1 MFGNLKQIME
11 AKAKI
16 DKMQKELK
24 NIRIEES
31 GMDGKI
37 KVIVNGTGEVID
49 IKLSEEIFKVQ
60 DIKKIEKTIVN
71 LINSAQKKAQQQSLQ
86 KMQELLK
93 DLPPEVR
100 KQLGIWNFQDLF

>member
-49 IKLSEEIFKVQ
+49 IKLSEEIFKLQ

-100 KQLGIWNFQDLF
+100 KQLGI

>member
-100 KQLGIWNFQDLF
+100 KQLGI

>member
-16 DKMQKELK
+16 DKVQKELK
-24 NIRIEES
+24 NVRIEES

-37 KVIVNGTGEVID
+37 KVIVNGTGELID
-49 IKLSEEIFKVQ
+49 IKLSEEIFKLQ

-71 LINSAQKKAQQQSLQ
+71 LINNAQKKAQQQSLQ

-100 KQLGIWNFQDLF
+100 KQLGI

>member
-1 MFGNLKQIME
+1 
-11 AKAKI
+11 
-16 DKMQKELK
+16 
-24 NIRIEES
+24 
-31 GMDGKI
+31 MDGKI

-100 KQLGIWNFQDLF
+100 KQLGI

>member
-37 KVIVNGTGEVID
+37 KVIVNGAGEVID
-49 IKLSEEIFKVQ
+49 IKLSEELFKSQ

-71 LINSAQKKAQQQSLQ
+71 LINNAQKKAQQQSLQ

-100 KQLGIWNFQDLF
+100 KQLGI

>member
-1 MFGNLKQIME
+1 MLGNLKQIME

-31 GMDGKI
+31 AMDGKI
-37 KVIVNGTGEVID
+37 KVIVNGAGEVID
-49 IKLSEEIFKVQ
+49 IKLSEEIFKSQ
-60 DIKKIEKTIVN
+60 DVKKIEKTIVN
-71 LINSAQKKAQQQSLQ
+71 LINNAQKKAQQQSLQ

-100 KQLGIWNFQDLF
+100 KQLGI

>member
-1 MFGNLKQIME
+1 ME

-100 KQLGIWNFQDLF
+100 KQLGI

>member
-24 NIRIEES
+24 NTRIEES

-100 KQLGIWNFQDLF
+100 KQLGI

>member
-1 MFGNLKQIME
+1 MKQLME

-16 DKMQKELK
+16 DKIQKELK
-24 NIRIEES
+24 NTKIEEN

-37 KVIVNGTGEVID
+37 KVIVNGIGEIID
-49 IKLSEEIFKVQ
+49 IKLSEEIFNKP
-60 DIKKIEKTIVN
+60 DIKKIEKTLIS
-71 LINSAQKKAQQQSLQ
+71 LINSAQKKAQQLSTQ

-100 KQLGIWNFQDLF
+100 KQFGL

>member
-1 MFGNLKQIME
+1 MLGNLKQIME

-37 KVIVNGTGEVID
+37 KVIVNGVGEVID
-49 IKLSEEIFKVQ
+49 IKLSEEIFKSQ
-60 DIKKIEKTIVN
+60 DVKKIEKTIVN
-71 LINSAQKKAQQQSLQ
+71 LINNAQKRAQQQSLQ

-100 KQLGIWNFQDLF
+100 KQLGI